1 MKYGYRREF
10 YEGVADTAAEGGVG
24 DHGKKRSVAATAASV
39 LLCAAASVFAGQ
51 LYGGGA
57 LAEDAI
63 GQSPAATEDAS
74 FVMSWVFDTEADDDN
89 AERIESL
96 AEEYIANHAPGGSD

>member
-10 YEGVADTAAEGGVG
+10 YEGVADTAAGGGVG
-24 DHGKKRSVAATAASV
+24 DKGKKRSVAATAASV

-51 LYGGGA
+51 VYGGGA

-63 GQSPAATEDAS
+63 GQSPAMTEDAS
-74 FVMSWVFDTEADDDN
+74 FVMSWVFDDETSAD

-96 AEEYIANHAPGGSD
+96 AEEYMADHTPGGAD